1 MEIILINGQQW
12 LEMNTKRRHNVLNGI
27 EKEIKI
33 ILDEKQYL
41 EVMNSFQFSE
51 SFEQINYYYA
61 NREIIENNITIRI
74 REKL

>member
-41 EVMNSFQFSE
+41 EVMN
-51 SFEQINYYYA
+51 
-61 NREIIENNITIRI
+61 
-74 REKL
+74 KLLLCKS

>member
-51 SFEQINYYYA
+51 SFEQIN
-61 NREIIENNITIRI
+61 
-74 REKL
+74 